1 MGMGYEGRSQKFLF
15 HLNEVT
21 EAIAND
27 HAILIAEGEKDV
39 LNLERI
45 GLPTTCNPGG
55 ASEPGKK
62 SKWRKEYSEALRG
75 ADIIIVPDHDL
86 AGYAHADAI
95 ASMSAG
101 LAKSVRILKL
111 AHHWPDCPKGEDVS
125 DWLAAGHT
133 REQLDALIEHAEE
146 TKSGKKTNG
155 HVDGDHQHHDADH
168 GHDGDQDVEQGVSLH
183 DFLALHAAAQL
194 HLHAGARTVA
204 SGQC

>member
-1 MGMGYEGRSQKFLF
+1 MTTMTRTANSFFRFVARPISNSRSAVLMGTVDGYGVRRAFRKVLF

-45 GLPTTCNPGG
+45 GLPATCNPGG

-111 AHHWPDCPKGEDVS
+111 AHHWPDCPKGRRRFR
-125 DWLAAGHT
+125 LACRRPYA
-133 REQLDALIEHAEE
+133 RAARR
-146 TKSGKKTNG
+146 
-155 HVDGDHQHHDADH
+155 ADR
-168 GHDGDQDVEQGVSLH
+168 
-183 DFLALHAAAQL
+183 A
-194 HLHAGARTVA
+194 
-204 SGQC
+204 C